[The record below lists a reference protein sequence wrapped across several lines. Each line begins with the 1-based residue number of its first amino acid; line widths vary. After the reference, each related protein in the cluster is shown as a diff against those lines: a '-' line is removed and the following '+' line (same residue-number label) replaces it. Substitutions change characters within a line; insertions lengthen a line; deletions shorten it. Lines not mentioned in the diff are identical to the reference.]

1 MTRSAVALVATV
13 AVTLSL
19 LGCGGGGG
27 GAATRVDAALVGT
40 WSIQSVT
47 LDSAPQTVNWS
58 EVLVINSNGTFRND
72 SNESGT
78 AHFLSGT
85 LNAANGSFSAR
96 VTNSSDPAQVGN
108 THGGSY
114 TASTGQMTM
123 TTNEDGHQRTVVY
136 TLSAGADWAPNAS
149 FTGRWVLASRTS
161 DGVPSSPDT
170 AMLEVASDGSFQR
183 WTDNTD
189 NWVKGLVLTKG
200 NQVRLQCTD
209 VHTSQGP
216 GTLIEG
222 TYALGNNTILLTM
235 QDGGHTVVETYSKL
249 QTTTSA
255 IAGEYLLVCAK
266 KGGNLEGIGAMVI
279 TLGADRSYIVVDK
292 NTGATVES
300 GVLEFSPNGQ
310 VVMRITTTG
319 DPGGVGSFKTMSCT
333 QADNL
338 LQCTEI
344 SDETSMIKLAKLTG
358 NVGAASQGTW
368 LITGQKSD
376 ASTAAA
382 QLGDSGTTITVGAST
397 LRVTSWSPT
406 HPTGA
411 TLEGSVVVYGGQYWL
426 VHRTS
431 GDWNT
436 VGPTSVRP
444 AVVSDWQVLVSKPVG
459 SPTQLYAT
467 PLGLTEDP
475 FAFCAI
481 LDRCDASLPT
491 SLVGT
496 WTLQSCTVND
506 IPQTVTADSLQVTG
520 GGLYTY
526 TSGSFSETGAVR
538 TFAGKAGE
546 TTVATST
553 QAGDAGKLSAFHYS
567 VSGNQ
572 LTMRQHQAGSGNI
585 VSIYTK

>member
-1 MTRSAVALVATV
+1 MKRRAVVLVALMVV
-13 AVTLSL
+13 ILSFV
-19 LGCGGGGG
+19 GCGGGGG
-27 GAATRVDAALVGT
+27 GASTRVDAALVGT

-47 LDSAPQTVNWS
+47 LDSAPQAVNWS
-58 EVLVINSNGTFRND
+58 EVLVVNSNGTFRND

-78 AHFLSGT
+78 AHFISGT
-85 LNAANGSFSAR
+85 LNAAGGSFSAR
-96 VTNSSDPAQVGN
+96 VTKSSDPAQVGN
-108 THGGSY
+108 THSGSY
-114 TASTGQMTM
+114 TASSGQLSM

-136 TLSAGADWAPNAS
+136 TLSDSADWAVNAS

-170 AMLEVASDGSFQR
+170 AVLEVTADGSFQR
-183 WTDNTD
+183 WTDNVD

-216 GTLIEG
+216 GTLVEG
-222 TYALGNNTILLTM
+222 TYTLGNNSILLTM

-279 TLGADRSYIVVDK
+279 TLGADRSYSVVDK
-292 NTGATVES
+292 NSGSTVES
-300 GVLEFSPNGQ
+300 GVLEFSSNGQ
-310 VVMRITTTG
+310 VVMRVTTSDDAG
-319 DPGGVGSFKTMSCT
+319 AVGSFKTMSCT

-344 SDETSMIKLAKLTG
+344 ADETSMIKLAKLTG

-368 LITGQKSD
+368 LIT
-376 ASTAAA
+376 ASKAP
-382 QLGDSGTTITVGAST
+382 SGTTEAPLGDNGTTVNVNAST
-397 LRVTSWSPT
+397 LRATSWSTT
-406 HPTGA
+406 HRTGS
-411 TLEGSVVVYGGQYWL
+411 TLEASVVVYGGQYWL

-431 GDWNT
+431 GSWDG

-444 AVVSDWQVLVSKPVG
+444 TVVSDWQLLVSKPVG

-467 PLGLTEDP
+467 PLGLSEDP
-475 FAFCAI
+475 FEYCAVF
-481 LDRCDASLPT
+481 DRCDASLPT

-496 WTLQSCTVND
+496 WTLQSCTVNNV
-506 IPQTVTADSLQVTG
+506 PQSVTADSLQVTG
-520 GGLYTY
+520 GGFYTY

-546 TTVATST
+546 TTVASNT
-553 QAGDAGKLSAFHYS
+553 QTGDVGKLSAFRYS

-572 LTMRQHQAGSGNI
+572 LTMRQHQDGTGNI